1 MIPWAGSPT
10 GALSVTAVLALFSL
24 LVVLGTGMSRH
35 GLIGYWRGLVPP
47 MELPLA
53 MAVFLKPLLF
63 VIEVAG
69 VGIRHCV
76 LAVRLLANIFAGH
89 LVLAVVVAFIGAA
102 ANALFALW
110 LGVTFASVLAA
121 VALSLLELFFALL
134 QAYIF
139 ALLSA
144 FFIGMAVRQH

>member
-1 MIPWAGSPT
+1 MT
-10 GALSVTAVLALFSL
+10 
-24 LVVLGTGMSRH
+24 RH
-35 GLIGYWRGLVPP
+35 GLIGYWRGMVPP
-47 MELPLA
+47 MEVPLG
-53 MAVFLKPLLF
+53 MALFLKPLLF

-89 LVLAVVVAFIGAA
+89 LALAVIVAFIGAA

-121 VALSLLELFFALL
+121 VALSGLELFFALL

-144 FFIGMAVRQH
+144 FFIGMAVHQH